1 MNTELDENLC
11 LLLDGENQLLGH
23 AELESPPE
31 EDILW
36 LRLQPDVPDNLE
48 DYGVLRIIS
57 QRKRAKVIQ
66 SYILQQQGDRVEV
79 ERLSFLD
86 PELRRSLRVPVSFA
100 SFLYPISGSWKGRK
114 PIQSV
119 DLSCGGVAF
128 YGEPGL
134 QEHEV
139 VEVVIPV
146 TTQPLILRAEILRK
160 EPLGNS
166 SYVLYAAKFVDFCN
180 DEESMVMGAV
190 FSLQL
195 EGRPDPEEEAERN
208 AEEMRK

>member
-1 MNTELDENLC
+1 MNAELDENLC
-11 LLLDGENQLLGH
+11 LVLDGENQLLGH

-31 EDILW
+31 EDVLW

-48 DYGVLRIIS
+48 DHGVLRIIS
-57 QRKRAKVIQ
+57 QRRRAKVIQ
-66 SYILQQQGDRVEV
+66 SYILRRQGDRVQV

-100 SFLYPISGSWKGRK
+100 SFAYPVSGTWRGRK

-128 YGEPGL
+128 YGERGL
-134 QEHEV
+134 EEGEI
-139 VEVVIPV
+139 VEVVVPV
-146 TTQPLILRAEILRK
+146 TAQPLILRAEILRK
-160 EPLGNS
+160 EPLGS
-166 SYVLYAAKFVDFCN
+166 SYVLYAAKFLDLCK

-195 EGRPDPEEEAERN
+195 EGRPKNREEER
-208 AEEMRK
+208 RRR

>member
-31 EDILW
+31 EDVLL

-48 DYGVLRIIS
+48 DHGVLRIIS

-66 SYILQQQGDRVEV
+66 SYILQRRGDRVKV

-100 SFLYPISGSWKGRK
+100 SFVYPISGKWKGRK

-119 DLSCGGVAF
+119 DLSCGGIAF
-128 YGEPGL
+128 YGDESL
-134 QEHEV
+134 KEQEI
-139 VEVVIPV
+139 VEVVVPV
-146 TTQPLILRAEILRK
+146 TTQPLILRAKILRK

-180 DEESMVMGAV
+180 DEESMVMEAV

-195 EGRPDPEEEAERN
+195 EGRPESREEETQR
-208 AEEMRK
+208 R